1 MAFGFF
7 DGQKA
12 DSSPESIKRKRAMI
26 AQLLSGGRAPRDVGE
41 GFHAIGRG
49 LQAAVLGSRA
59 DAEEQANNAERSR
72 IMGGIGFGGGA
83 PMASAGNPVATGSA
97 TGSGATGAAPRASR
111 GGPVDPAVVDG
122 IIATAQGLGVDPADL
137 LTSVSYETGGTFN
150 PKQLGPRTQWGQ
162 HKGLIQFGE
171 PQAKQ
176 HGVDWNNPVG
186 SQLGPNGA
194 IASYLRSTGVKP
206 GMGLLDIYSAINA
219 GGVGRYNRSDAHNGG
234 APGTVRDKVEQQMAG
249 HRARALALL
258 QERSANQSNM
268 PVVQPGPGAA
278 PMPLARQNA
287 QTAPMPNAAPISGDN
302 RAALLADADYYEQ
315 NGNVEAARQ
324 MRARAGMAGQA
335 QMASA
340 GPQGDAGQDPGYL
353 GAEQYSG
360 APAMPTSTGNSYA
373 DNEEQTRA
381 MEAQMAAEQGLP
393 YAGNEPVPVNAGD
406 VFSPIPMGAAPNP
419 FLPREPDAMAQVA
432 PPPAPSMDRATFD
445 QITSQTGPIAPTFT
459 GQLAGG
465 VAPSWSENAA
475 NNSAGPMGVAPD
487 ASSTVNVP
495 MPPRRPAGLAPVQP
509 VVQQPVQ
516 QPIQQPPL
524 DQMTF
529 AQQGAANS
537 MDDRFAAQSF
547 ASGGMGQAG
556 PRRSILDGLMGGGNS
571 PFVPAAMRGPQPVI
585 PGQSAPM
592 GGSTTAPAA
601 QAQQTGMITPDYV
614 RAVMSSPVTSE
625 ADKRFVMD
633 MWNQQRAAQQ
643 AEAERAR
650 VQAQNEAA
658 ARAAGLDPALLGNP
672 VIGKAATEAKF
683 REAPETFRDLTP
695 AERTQRGIDP
705 NDKRPYQISNKTG
718 KLSGVGGAQTNVS
731 VNNSAESEFDKKLGG
746 QQAEMFGS
754 MLSSGTQIQSDIADI
769 SQLRELVKTAPTGLQ
784 GAAVRFAGNLGIPL
798 GEGAGDVQAF
808 EAIVNRLVPA
818 QRPPGSGTMSDR
830 DVDLFKSSLPRLINQ
845 PGGNNRILDTM
856 EGMTRYRQAQFEI
869 ARDVAAGQLSRRD
882 ALDRLSKLDN
892 PLAWVRQQN
901 RTNSGQTG
909 STPSAPPPS
918 PAQGG
923 FRILKVE

>member
-1 MAFGFF
+1 MAVGFF
-7 DGQKA
+7 DGNKA
-12 DSSPESIKRKRAMI
+12 DASPDSIKRKREMI
-26 AQLLSGGRAPRDVGE
+26 ARMMASARSPRNIGE
-41 GFHAIGRG
+41 GFNAIGNNIAAAMLG
-49 LQAAVLGSRA
+49 YQA
-59 DAEEQANNAERSR
+59 DTAEKANEAERSR
-72 IMGGIGFGGGA
+72 IMGGIGFGGGSS
-83 PMASAGNPVATGSA
+83 MASAGNPVATGSA
-97 TGSGATGAAPRASR
+97 TGSGATRAVSGKGYDNPQARETYEYALAQGLAPHQAAAYTGAKLAESRFDPNARNPGDGRDGTDSIGTFQWNSGRAQALKQFAAQQGKSWN
-111 GGPVDPAVVDG
+111 DPAVQRAFSFAELNGSERAAGQALRNAKTPED
-122 IIATAQGLGVDPADL
+122 ATAAML
-137 LTSVSYETGGTFN
+137 
-150 PKQLGPRTQWGQ
+150 
-162 HKGLIQFGE
+162 
-171 PQAKQ
+171 
-176 HGVDWNNPVG
+176 
-186 SQLGPNGA
+186 
-194 IASYLRSTGVKP
+194 SYLRP
-206 GMGLLDIYSAINA
+206 GGWTSSNPLGAHSA
-219 GGVGRYNRSDAHNGG
+219 
-234 APGTVRDKVEQQMAG
+234 P
-249 HRARALALL
+249 ARLRNTQGIL
-258 QERSANQSNM
+258 SAFGNM

-360 APAMPTSTGNSYA
+360 APAMPTSAGNSYA

-393 YAGNEPVPVNAGD
+393 YAGNEPSPTNQSD

-487 ASSTVNVP
+487 APSTVNVP
-495 MPPRRPAGLAPVQP
+495 MPPRRPAGLAPAQP
-509 VVQQPVQ
+509 AVQQ
-516 QPIQQPPL
+516 QPAQQPPL

-537 MDDRFAAQSF
+537 MDDRFAAQAF

-571 PFVPAAMRGPQPVI
+571 PFVPAAMRGPQPVV

-601 QAQQTGMITPDYV
+601 QAQQTGMITPQYV
-614 RAVMSSPVTSE
+614 QAVMSSPVTSE

-633 MWNQQRAAQQ
+633 MYNQQVALQR

-650 VQAQNEAA
+650 TEAQNRQTARDLGIPESLGGVGPVVTARAQQKYARPEAA
-658 ARAAGLDPALLGNP
+658 TTDQRELEQVNRERQNANLPALRMDEWKTQKARAGATSIVNDLTGGSSKQVFDTLKERAEAAQTAATGLNALREARKAVTDGGFFGAGADQRLGFAKLGQLLGFEDGRITN
-672 VIGKAATEAKF
+672 T
-683 REAPETFRDLTP
+683 ETFRSAIAPQVAAVMKATVGS
-695 AERTQRGIDP
+695 T
-705 NDKRPYQISNKTG
+705 QISNADREFAEKAAGGSIALDDKSINRLLDIMERGSNDIISRHQKQLDAVYPESPDGKFARERALFGVQAPPAPTQTG
-718 KLSGVGGAQTNVS
+718 PARPSSKA
-731 VNNSAESEFDKKLGG
+731 EFD
-746 QQAEMFGS
+746 A
-754 MLSSGTQIQSDIADI
+754 
-769 SQLRELVKTAPTGLQ
+769 
-784 GAAVRFAGNLGIPL
+784 
-798 GEGAGDVQAF
+798 
-808 EAIVNRLVPA
+808 
-818 QRPPGSGTMSDR
+818 
-830 DVDLFKSSLPRLINQ
+830 LP
-845 PGGNNRILDTM
+845 
-856 EGMTRYRQAQFEI
+856 
-869 ARDVAAGQLSRRD
+869 S
-882 ALDRLSKLDN
+882 
-892 PLAWVRQQN
+892 
-901 RTNSGQTG
+901 G
-909 STPSAPPPS
+909 STFIAPDGTTRRKP
-918 PAQGG
+918 
-923 FRILKVE
+923 